1 MIVLLDNF
9 LAKEE
14 WRKYQLLKKVERS
27 PYFALTKKE
36 LSDDLEMSN
45 YVLKSTIDQLVLD
58 LERFGLAKEIH
69 LFVEEPFVQVE
80 STGTANSDTLLENY
94 VKESISFNILL
105 GASLEKFKSLNEF
118 SEKETISY
126 PIAHST
132 YKKLNHYL
140 KDFELQ
146 IDKKFRLTGK
156 SEKNIRLFLTELFAR
171 IYRGQE
177 DIFTSSDRSLI
188 HAKLQMFDSAHFTV
202 HEKNNLM
209 YYLYVTNLRIQ
220 QKKYIS
226 EKRTDNLLIE
236 NFSQELSDTFFRRVP
251 DTFREA
257 EVYAFFCY
265 YATCSE
271 SLDQELSPADDSLV
285 TTWSQDLLVSLS
297 KVFPKIANNPE
308 NQKAFMARSRFLHFQ
323 LLETSLAY
331 EAIQPEINI
340 IYFQQNYP
348 ALLEFCGT
356 YVKEMQ
362 QTNPELYRKKKQV
375 LFQYLFL
382 ILDAF
387 PKNVLLETI
396 KVYVDFSFGH
406 LYNQFI
412 MENIG
417 FFHQVGAEITTT
429 ITEADILL
437 TDSRDLGSLYK
448 KECIVWLAPPRPL
461 DWANLGQKII
471 QKRADTE
478 RETQD

>member
-1 MIVLLDNF
+1 VIVLLDNF

-94 VKESISFNILL
+94 VKESISFHILL

-188 HAKLQMFDSAHFTV
+188 QAKLQMFDSAHFTV
-202 HEKNNLM
+202 HEK
-209 YYLYVTNLRIQ
+209 
-220 QKKYIS
+220 
-226 EKRTDNLLIE
+226 
-236 NFSQELSDTFFRRVP
+236 
-251 DTFREA
+251 
-257 EVYAFFCY
+257 
-265 YATCSE
+265 
-271 SLDQELSPADDSLV
+271 
-285 TTWSQDLLVSLS
+285 
-297 KVFPKIANNPE
+297 
-308 NQKAFMARSRFLHFQ
+308 
-323 LLETSLAY
+323 
-331 EAIQPEINI
+331 
-340 IYFQQNYP
+340 
-348 ALLEFCGT
+348 
-356 YVKEMQ
+356 
-362 QTNPELYRKKKQV
+362 KQFDV
-375 LFQYLFL
+375 LFICDQF
-382 ILDAF
+382 A
-387 PKNVLLETI
+387 NSAE
-396 KVYVDFSFGH
+396 KV
-406 LYNQFI
+406 
-412 MENIG
+412 
-417 FFHQVGAEITTT
+417 HQ
-429 ITEADILL
+429 
-437 TDSRDLGSLYK
+437 
-448 KECIVWLAPPRPL
+448 
-461 DWANLGQKII
+461 
-471 QKRADTE
+471 
-478 RETQD
+478 